1 MVADR
6 ASGIRHDVQQ
16 LIQMQID
23 TLNLDSS
30 LTPSQLLEYQSRAQ
44 MIKTL
49 YEELDQIGRDR
60 LALSTR

>member
-1 MVADR
+1 MVAYR
-6 ASGIRHDVQQ
+6 VSGIRHDVQQ
-16 LIQMQID
+16 LIQTQID

-30 LTPSQLLEYQSRAQ
+30 LTPSQLLESHSRAQ

-60 LALSTR
+60 LARSTK

>member
-16 LIQMQID
+16 LIETQID

-30 LTPSQLLEYQSRAQ
+30 LTPSQLLEYQCRAQ